1 MASTAERF
9 RCISAVLNCF
19 HEKVMTSQ
27 LVTVV
32 MERKCHVCCMFVV
45 VCITVNVGML
55 ASVFRRTAKLPQMW
69 HQGLE
74 VDSN

>member
-1 MASTAERF
+1 
-9 RCISAVLNCF
+9 
-19 HEKVMTSQ
+19 MTSQ